1 MHLSN
6 TKTGQKVL
14 VKEIKNPSVKNI
26 LQKFG
31 ILIKD
36 EIVVT
41 KIAIGGS
48 PIAIKNNNTEI
59 AIRKNIAEY
68 IEVEPVE

>member
-14 VKEIKNPSVKNI
+14 VKEIKNSSIKNI